1 MSSYRRALAGAA
13 CLVVLGAGCSGCAKR
28 EEAAPAAPDAGTPRV
43 KPFYPEDFGFLLIS
57 RSIGY
62 QDQVNRYASAVLA
75 RGVTPEDGPHYREC
89 AAVVV
94 ASNLV
99 LTAAHCMCVLIG
111 SQTLRFDGSQCAKKA
126 NVRTFVS
133 VLSNGNDERA
143 WQEGE
148 IAGTISVHPRF
159 ELVLDA
165 QGDVVSSRADLAA
178 IRLEKPGVPEIQ
190 PVRLATR
197 DVVDGELLS
206 VAGYDY
212 FEAIKS
218 MFWYRRFT
226 QEQVDT
232 RVGVGDDRVQ
242 FGYMKFADFKGDTGG
257 PCLRETLKGQ
267 ELVGISQRGFGRTPT
282 FTRIVPYREW
292 VEEQIRLAGKRP

>member
-1 MSSYRRALAGAA
+1 MTGYRSALAGAA

-28 EEAAPAAPDAGTPRV
+28 EEAAPAAPDAGPPRV
-43 KPFYPEDFGFLLIS
+43 EPFYPEDFGFLLIS

-62 QDQVNRYASAVLA
+62 QDQVNRYVSAVLA
-75 RGVTPEDGPHYREC
+75 RAVMTEDGPHYREC

-99 LTAAHCMCVLIG
+99 LTAAHCMCVPIG
-111 SQTLRFDGSQCAKKA
+111 SQTLRFDGSQCAKEA
-126 NVRTFVS
+126 NVRTFVR
-133 VLSNGNDERA
+133 VLSNGNDQGA

-159 ELVLDA
+159 ELVLDT

-178 IRLEKPGVPEIQ
+178 IRLEKPGVPEIP
-190 PVRLATR
+190 PVRLATK
-197 DVVDGELLS
+197 DAVDGELLS
-206 VAGYDY
+206 VAGYEY
-212 FEAIKS
+212 FPAIKS

-232 RVGVGDDRVQ
+232 PVGDDRVL
-242 FGYMKFADFKGDTGG
+242 FGLMKFAGFKGDTGG